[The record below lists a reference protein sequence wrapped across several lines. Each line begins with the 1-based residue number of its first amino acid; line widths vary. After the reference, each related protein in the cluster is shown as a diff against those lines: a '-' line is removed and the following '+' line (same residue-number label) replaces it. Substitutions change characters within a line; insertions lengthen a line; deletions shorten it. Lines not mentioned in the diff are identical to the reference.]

1 MRGMRFVVVAALL
14 SMATLVSIGRAVAD
28 PAGALPA
35 SSPVVEA
42 GSPPAMS
49 PVVAQGQAGVKPNFV
64 LVVTDDQRWDSIGR
78 CAPTFDGSDYTS
90 GASSCMPQ
98 VAQKLVANGVTFL
111 RGEVTQSLC
120 CPSRASIL
128 TGQYTRHH
136 GVNTLDGALLDD
148 SATLATWLDAAG
160 YRTGLVGKYLNG
172 YGAGSLANYIPPGWD
187 SFHSFHGYTNQ
198 DNPYTD
204 YPWINW
210 ESGGTMEVTRYNN
223 VDSTSTAACAAGN
236 LYSTDL
242 ICKQSK
248 DFLSADTTTPFFL
261 YVNPASPHNPQVV
274 AARHQGIYTG
284 LTITTYP
291 SHNVIPSPNPPAY
304 LPATPLKANQMTR
317 NLNTF
322 RLSLEQNRA
331 VDDMVGSL
339 YDQLA
344 TDGRLANTVWI
355 FISDNGGGTGEH
367 RLTGKQCPYLECHRV
382 PFIMVC
388 PTGICPGA
396 ASGTRD
402 ATNYAL
408 NIDIAPTIVALAG
421 ATATIR
427 MDGRSLLP
435 ILSNPTTPW
444 RTEWGLY
451 DLDAPIDGIVAK
463 ASTGQWYKYLVGR
476 DTGHVQLYNLTTD
489 PWELTNLWN
498 NAAYT
503 AIQND
508 MAAKLAN
515 FLSNPTLTITQQ
527 PPATGPGTSATFAYN
542 SNETVTFE
550 CSLDGGAATACGTGT
565 TGTITYTGLT
575 AATHTVKIQAVDA
588 YGNASPVSTIT
599 FTLTGGGGGDT
610 EPPTAPA
617 GLAATSVT
625 HAAVS
630 LSWGAS
636 TDDVGVTHYAVAR
649 NGVDIATATGTSYTD
664 TTVSPSTTYSY
675 VVRAVDA
682 AGNRSPASNEISV
695 TTPATPP
702 SDTVPPTV
710 SITAPVSGAT
720 VSGTTTVSM
729 TATDN
734 VAVASVQVKVD
745 GTTVAT
751 DTTAPYSH
759 AWNTTTV
766 TNGSHTLTAVAT
778 DTAGN
783 TATSTAVTV
792 TVSNTVPTGQFTAAP
807 NPATTGQVITF
818 TDTHPGNHR
827 RTITYGDGTQA
838 SARSKTFTKTYTTA
852 GTYTATLETISVTTG
867 LRVTLTLTITIT
879 TGVTGT
885 NQLR

>member
-1 MRGMRFVVVAALL
+1 
-14 SMATLVSIGRAVAD
+14 
-28 PAGALPA
+28 
-35 SSPVVEA
+35 
-42 GSPPAMS
+42 
-49 PVVAQGQAGVKPNFV
+49 
-64 LVVTDDQRWDSIGR
+64 
-78 CAPTFDGSDYTS
+78 
-90 GASSCMPQ
+90 MPQ

-136 GVNTLDGALLDD
+136 GVNNLDGALLDD

-248 DFLSADTTTPFFL
+248 DFLSANTTTPFFL

-367 RLTGKQCPYLECHRV
+367 RLTGKQCPYVECHRV

-396 ASGTRD
+396 ANGTRD
-402 ATNYAL
+402 SSNYAL
-408 NIDIAPTIVALAG
+408 NIDIAPTIVDLAD

-451 DLDAPIDGIVAK
+451 DLDAPIDGVVAK
-463 ASTGQWYKYLVGR
+463 ATTGQWYKYLVGR

-503 AIQND
+503 AIQTD

-515 FLSNPTLTITQQ
+515 FLTNPTLTITQQ
-527 PPATGPGTSATFAYN
+527 PPATGPGTTATLAYS

-550 CSLDGGAATACGTGT
+550 CTLDTAVTTTCGTGT

-575 AATHTVKIQAVDA
+575 ATTHTVKIQAIDT
-588 YGNASPVSTIT
+588 YGNTSPVTTTT
-599 FTLTGGGGGDT
+599 FTLTGGSGITYQCEGMVALTVGTEFADTINGTSGADVIVGLGGNDTIEGLGGADVVCGGSGNDVVTGGNGNDTMAGGVGRDTLTGGAGADDSIGGDGADNLT
-610 EPPTAPA
+610 GGTGADSLTGGA
-617 GLAATSVT
+617 GADTLTGGNGDDALTG
-625 HAAVS
+625 
-630 LSWGAS
+630 GA
-636 TDDVGVTHYAVAR
+636 
-649 NGVDIATATGTSYTD
+649 GVDSCAGGPGVDTGDATC
-664 TTVSPSTTYSY
+664 
-675 VVRAVDA
+675 
-682 AGNRSPASNEISV
+682 E
-695 TTPATPP
+695 
-702 SDTVPPTV
+702 
-710 SITAPVSGAT
+710 
-720 VSGTTTVSM
+720 
-729 TATDN
+729 
-734 VAVASVQVKVD
+734 
-745 GTTVAT
+745 
-751 DTTAPYSH
+751 
-759 AWNTTTV
+759 
-766 TNGSHTLTAVAT
+766 
-778 DTAGN
+778 
-783 TATSTAVTV
+783 
-792 TVSNTVPTGQFTAAP
+792 
-807 NPATTGQVITF
+807 
-818 TDTHPGNHR
+818 
-827 RTITYGDGTQA
+827 
-838 SARSKTFTKTYTTA
+838 TKT
-852 GTYTATLETISVTTG
+852 GIP
-867 LRVTLTLTITIT
+867 
-879 TGVTGT
+879 
-885 NQLR
+885 

>member
-1 MRGMRFVVVAALL
+1 M
-14 SMATLVSIGRAVAD
+14 
-28 PAGALPA
+28 
-35 SSPVVEA
+35 
-42 GSPPAMS
+42 
-49 PVVAQGQAGVKPNFV
+49 
-64 LVVTDDQRWDSIGR
+64 
-78 CAPTFDGSDYTS
+78 
-90 GASSCMPQ
+90 
-98 VAQKLVANGVTFL
+98 
-111 RGEVTQSLC
+111 
-120 CPSRASIL
+120 
-128 TGQYTRHH
+128 
-136 GVNTLDGALLDD
+136 
-148 SATLATWLDAAG
+148 
-160 YRTGLVGKYLNG
+160 
-172 YGAGSLANYIPPGWD
+172 ANYIPPGWD

-210 ESGGTMEVTRYNN
+210 ESGGAMEVTRYNN

-248 DFLSADTTTPFFL
+248 DFLAANTTTPFFL

-344 TDGRLANTVWI
+344 ADGRLANTVWI

-396 ASGTRD
+396 ANGTRD

-408 NIDIAPTIVALAG
+408 NIDIAPTIVDLAD

-427 MDGRSLLP
+427 MDGRSLVP

-451 DLDAPIDGIVAK
+451 DLDAPIDGVVAK

-503 AIQND
+503 AIQAD

-515 FLSNPTLTITQQ
+515 FLTNPTLTITQQ
-527 PPATGPGTSATFAYN
+527 PPSSGAGTSATFAYS

-550 CSLDGGAATACGTGT
+550 CTLDGAVTTTCGTGT

-575 AATHTVKIQAVDA
+575 AATHTVKIQAIDT
-588 YGNASPVSTIT
+588 YGNASPVS
-599 FTLTGGGGGDT
+599 
-610 EPPTAPA
+610 PSPSPSPA
-617 GLAATSVT
+617 EA
-625 HAAVS
+625 
-630 LSWGAS
+630 
-636 TDDVGVTHYAVAR
+636 GVTPR
-649 NGVDIATATGTSYTD
+649 RRPLRPGW
-664 TTVSPSTTYSY
+664 PP
-675 VVRAVDA
+675 
-682 AGNRSPASNEISV
+682 PASP
-695 TTPATPP
+695 TP
-702 SDTVPPTV
+702 
-710 SITAPVSGAT
+710 
-720 VSGTTTVSM
+720 
-729 TATDN
+729 
-734 VAVASVQVKVD
+734 
-745 GTTVAT
+745 
-751 DTTAPYSH
+751 
-759 AWNTTTV
+759 
-766 TNGSHTLTAVAT
+766 
-778 DTAGN
+778 
-783 TATSTAVTV
+783 
-792 TVSNTVPTGQFTAAP
+792 
-807 NPATTGQVITF
+807 
-818 TDTHPGNHR
+818 R
-827 RTITYGDGTQA
+827 CR
-838 SARSKTFTKTYTTA
+838 
-852 GTYTATLETISVTTG
+852 
-867 LRVTLTLTITIT
+867 
-879 TGVTGT
+879 
-885 NQLR
+885 

>member
-1 MRGMRFVVVAALL
+1 
-14 SMATLVSIGRAVAD
+14 
-28 PAGALPA
+28 
-35 SSPVVEA
+35 
-42 GSPPAMS
+42 
-49 PVVAQGQAGVKPNFV
+49 
-64 LVVTDDQRWDSIGR
+64 
-78 CAPTFDGSDYTS
+78 
-90 GASSCMPQ
+90 MPQ

-136 GVNTLDGALLDD
+136 GVNNLDGALLDD

-210 ESGGTMEVTRYNN
+210 ESGGAMEVTRYNN

-248 DFLSADTTTPFFL
+248 DFLAADTTTPFFL
-261 YVNPASPHNPQVV
+261 YVNPASPHSPQTV

-284 LTITTYP
+284 LAIPTYP

-304 LPATPLKANQMTR
+304 LPATPLNANQMNR
-317 NLNTF
+317 NLANF
-322 RLSLEQNRA
+322 RLALEQNRA

-344 TDGRLANTVWI
+344 ADGRLANTVWV

-382 PFIMVC
+382 PFIVVC

-396 ASGTRD
+396 ANGTRD

-408 NIDIAPTIVALAG
+408 NIDIAPTIVDLAG

-427 MDGRSLLP
+427 MDGRSLVP

-451 DLDAPIDGIVAK
+451 DLDAPIDGVVAK

-498 NAAYT
+498 NTAYT
-503 AIQND
+503 AIQAD

-527 PPATGPGTSATFAYN
+527 PPSSGAGTSATFAYS

-550 CSLDGGAATACGTGT
+550 CSLDGGAASACGTGT
-565 TGTITYTGLT
+565 TGTITYTGLS

-599 FTLTGGGGGDT
+599 FALTGGGGGDT
-610 EPPTAPA
+610 EAPTAPA

-649 NGVDIATATGTSYTD
+649 DGVDIATPTGTSYTD
-664 TTVSPSTTYSY
+664 TTVSPSTDVLLRRASGGRRRQPVAGVERDLRDHAGHPAFGYGAADG
-675 VVRAVDA
+675 VDHRPDRRGDGVGHHHGVDDRLRQRGGGVGAGQGRRHHRRHRHHRPLQPRLEHHHRHQRIPHPHRGGHRHRRQHRHLHRGHGDGEQHRAHRAVHRRPQPGDHR
-682 AGNRSPASNEISV
+682 AGDHLHRHPHRQPPPHHHLRRRHPSLRQIQDVHQDLHHRRHLHRHPGDHQRHHRSPRHPHPHHHHHHRRHRHQ
-695 TTPATPP
+695 PAALNAGTNGRRRAMRPP
-702 SDTVPPTV
+702 LPKYPD
-710 SITAPVSGAT
+710 APV
-720 VSGTTTVSM
+720 
-729 TATDN
+729 
-734 VAVASVQVKVD
+734 
-745 GTTVAT
+745 
-751 DTTAPYSH
+751 
-759 AWNTTTV
+759 
-766 TNGSHTLTAVAT
+766 
-778 DTAGN
+778 
-783 TATSTAVTV
+783 
-792 TVSNTVPTGQFTAAP
+792 
-807 NPATTGQVITF
+807 
-818 TDTHPGNHR
+818 
-827 RTITYGDGTQA
+827 
-838 SARSKTFTKTYTTA
+838 
-852 GTYTATLETISVTTG
+852 
-867 LRVTLTLTITIT
+867 RV
-879 TGVTGT
+879 
-885 NQLR
+885 R